1 MRYTKEEIE
10 TLMQGKKDGLSF
22 KEIADK
28 LGRDV
33 KSVQNKYYASR
44 KKNAGIKSSKRWTPE
59 EDRCLADQLRRNS
72 ECFENG
78 FKEASRLIGR
88 SISACKSRWYQHVS
102 IQEDISPV
110 IVVGTEKYQCINR
123 RYPSRPSLTKK
134 RTANWFKKVC
144 CFFGFTKKQ

>member
-1 MRYTKEEIE
+1 MKYTKEEIE
-10 TLMQGKKDGLSF
+10 TLIKGRKEGLSF
-22 KEIADK
+22 QEIAIK
-28 LGRDV
+28 LDRNI
-33 KSVQNKYYASR
+33 KSVQNKYYNTR
-44 KKNAGIKSSKRWTPE
+44 KKNAGIKSPKRWSPE
-59 EDRCLADQLRRNS
+59 EDKCLADQLRRNS
-72 ECFENG
+72 ECFEDG
-78 FKEASRLIGR
+78 FKNASRLIGR
-88 SISACKSRWYQHVS
+88 SIGACKSRWYQHVS